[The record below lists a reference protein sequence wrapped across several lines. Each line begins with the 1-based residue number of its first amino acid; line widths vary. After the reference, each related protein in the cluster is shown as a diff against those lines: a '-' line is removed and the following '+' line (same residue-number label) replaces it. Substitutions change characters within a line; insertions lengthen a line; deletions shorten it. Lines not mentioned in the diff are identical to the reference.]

1 MGYAP
6 FMKGLSIPILL
17 LGLAV
22 VGPACAAT
30 PPAVAALITQ
40 AQDAQ
45 VKGEHELALRL
56 AQSAIVADP
65 SQPASYVALG
75 DIYAVSGQ
83 PDYARNFYE
92 AALEIDPQEPAAVK
106 AIAMLDK
113 TKPATTAN
121 AAQ

>member
-1 MGYAP
+1 
-6 FMKGLSIPILL
+6 MKGLSIPILL
-17 LGLAV
+17 LVAA

-30 PPAVAALITQ
+30 PPAVVALITQ

-75 DIYAVSGQ
+75 DIYARQGQ
-83 PDYARNFYE
+83 SEYARSYYE
-92 AALEIDPQEPAAVK
+92 LALQIDPQDAGALKGMAASADTTK
-106 AIAMLDK
+106 AASN
-113 TKPATTAN
+113 TP
-121 AAQ
+121 